1 MAVSP
6 SVTREQGYVNPYADE
21 QLRYTDWMMWDLLE
35 EVPDLVY
42 PLSLPV
48 FAKMP
53 KDDSRLWSLLAAIR
67 LPILRNSYWIDPNGA
82 RDEVVA
88 HLAADLGLPIKGD
101 GGGDKKANTRGRRK
115 GRFSWK
121 AHVRSALT
129 HLQYGHSVFE
139 QVYDPARPDG
149 KLHLHK
155 LAPRPQST
163 ISKWHV
169 ARDGG
174 LIAIE
179 QEPPR
184 GAPVMANLA
193 GVKLD
198 VSRLVVYRNEPEDGI
213 WIGQS
218 LLRPA
223 YKNWILKNELI
234 RLEAVAVRRN
244 GVGTPVVTAPP
255 GIDAAMGS
263 AGLKPYLDFAKGY
276 RAGNTAGGALP
287 NGATMQLLGVMGQR
301 VDPRPAIEYHDR
313 AIGLVAL
320 QHFLNLDGKGGSYAL
335 ANVQEEPYTQA
346 VQAVLDD
353 MLDITNT
360 HVVEDLVDLNYSID
374 ENAPLIGAAEI
385 ASRQDATA
393 AALNLLVSAGLIVP
407 DARLRAFIRQNLG
420 APPEDP
426 DTQDDTEDDEPDLQP
441 PAATAPEPPKP
452 SPKSSR
458 RKGENGDP
466 TLW

>member
-1 MAVSP
+1 MAATP
-6 SVTREQGYVNPYADE
+6 SVTREQGYVNPYADDK
-21 QLRYTDWMMWDLLE
+21 LRYTDWMMWDLLE
-35 EVPDLVY
+35 EVPDLIY

-101 GGGDKKANTRGRRK
+101 GGGDKKTNTRGRRK

-139 QVYDPARPDG
+139 QVYRVGDDG
-149 KLHLHK
+149 RLHLHK
-155 LAPRPQST
+155 LAPRPQNT

-174 LIAIE
+174 LISIE

-184 GAPVMANLA
+184 GAPVMSNLG
-193 GVKLD
+193 GVTID

-255 GIDAAMGS
+255 GVDGGIGS
-263 AGLKPYLDFAKGY
+263 QALKPYLDFAKGY

-287 NGATMQLLGVMGQR
+287 NGAAMELKGVMGQR
-301 VDPRPAIEYHDR
+301 VDPRSAIEYHDR

-335 ANVQEEPYTQA
+335 ASVQEEPYTLA

-353 MLDITNT
+353 MLDIANA

-374 ENAPLIGAAEI
+374 ENAPLIGGAEI

-426 DTQDDTEDDEPDLQP
+426 ETQDAPEDTAETQQP
-441 PAATAPEPPKP
+441 APAPEPQNT

-458 RKGENGDP
+458 RRGGENGDP